1 MLNADAVANQHGGA
15 TAEITHH
22 ASRSMWGLS
31 ATAARW
37 AVASVAATALVVGA
51 FVVAP
56 LIDHKADPVAGQ
68 LRITPAQQAPARQAT
83 DPVAPVTGISEEHS
97 TPREITPL
105 PEDGA
110 RTATSASETAAQH
123 HASPDAGHRVATKE
137 HRSTATPPSR
147 PTDKPAAERND
158 TAPSMTPASKPAEQA
173 RPSSSS
179 SAKPDGKP
187 KVIDSAAR
195 VRVQIELP
203 HQ

>member
-15 TAEITHH
+15 TAEVAHH

-56 LIDHKADPVAGQ
+56 LIDHKAEPVAGQ
-68 LRITPAQQAPARQAT
+68 LRITPAQQAPTRQAAE
-83 DPVAPVTGISEEHS
+83 PVAPVTGVGEEGS

-105 PEDGA
+105 PEA
-110 RTATSASETAAQH
+110 PTATSEPAAQH
-123 HASPDAGHRVATKE
+123 HASPDAGHRVAPKE
-137 HRSTATPPSR
+137 HRSAIPLPRRIGDTPT
-147 PTDKPAAERND
+147 TDRND
-158 TAPSMTPASKPAEQA
+158 TEPSMTPASKPTETA
-173 RPSSSS
+173 RS
-179 SAKPDGKP
+179 SATSPSKPDGQP
-187 KVIDSAAR
+187 KVIDSTAR
-195 VRVQIELP
+195 VRLQIDLP